1 MFVDQPWDD
10 ADIASLYDAFPFTD
24 DLDFYAG
31 LAGTQGGRVLE
42 LGCGSGRILVPL
54 ARAGHHV
61 VGVDTSPHMLALACE
76 KLATAGPEV
85 ARARRPGRPALF
97 RAQRAFRPRDRGSQ
111 DLCLPDNAP

>member
-61 VGVDTSPHMLALACE
+61 VGVDTSPHMLALACGE
-76 KLATAGPEV
+76 AGNGG
-85 ARARRPGRPALF
+85 ARGGGASAARPGRPASS
-97 RAQRAFRPRDRGSQ
+97 RAQRALRPRDRGGQ
-111 DLCLPDNAP
+111 DLCRTR

>member
-42 LGCGSGRILVPL
+42 LGCGTTHSGP
-54 ARAGHHV
+54 
-61 VGVDTSPHMLALACE
+61 AC
-76 KLATAGPEV
+76 
-85 ARARRPGRPALF
+85 PGRP
-97 RAQRAFRPRDRGSQ
+97 PRRGGRHIAAHARSGG
-111 DLCLPDNAP
+111 